1 MSLTKIASFIYALA
15 LIMFGITHLRT
26 GEGMAGL
33 VPAWLP
39 GGAIWVYVTGVCL
52 ILAALSI
59 IIGKF
64 TRIACFLLAAML
76 IIFVLTIH
84 LPGVLSG
91 NQMAMGGVLKDT
103 SMAMAALM
111 IADRSK

>member
-1 MSLTKIASFIYALA
+1 MSLTKIATIIYALTITM
-15 LIMFGITHLRT
+15 LGVTHLQV

-33 VPAWLP
+33 VPSWLP
-39 GGAIWVYVTGVCL
+39 GGGIWVYVTGVCL
-52 ILAALSI
+52 ILAAISI

-76 IIFVLTIH
+76 LIFVLTIH
-84 LPGVLSG
+84 LPHVLG
-91 NQMAMGGVLKDT
+91 GDQMAMGSVLKDT
-103 SMAMAALM
+103 AMAMAALM